1 MFHSSYGTRT
11 CEDTRR
17 REVLSYELLFWSLW
31 FGDRLPHTIIVY
43 ISHIPIYCIPIY
55 VVYRINVFI
64 SFHILYIMSGLG
76 KLEEI
81 NRQVNLE
88 FEFYRFRHAFV
99 DGFTKSKLLHFNYLF
114 NSPLTLFILVI
125 LYFWL
130 RKLF

>member
-1 MFHSSYGTRT
+1 VKIQDVEKFFPMSSYSGPYGLVIG
-11 CEDTRR
+11 CPIP
-17 REVLSYELLFWSLW
+17 SLYTTTT
-31 FGDRLPHTIIVY
+31 TI
-43 ISHIPIYCIPIY
+43 
-55 VVYRINVFI
+55 
-64 SFHILYIMSGLG
+64 FHILYFMSGLG

-99 DGFTKSKLLHFNYLF
+99 DGFTKSKLLNFNYLF